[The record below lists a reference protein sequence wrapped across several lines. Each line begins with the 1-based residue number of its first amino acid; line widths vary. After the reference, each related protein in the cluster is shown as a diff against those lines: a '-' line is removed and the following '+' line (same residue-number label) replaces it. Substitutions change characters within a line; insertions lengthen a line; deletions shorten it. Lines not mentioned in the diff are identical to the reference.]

1 MIAFLRGRLNEIG
14 SDHVVLETSGGTGYE
29 VFCHLRTL
37 ASLHGTLGDEV
48 ALHVHTSVSDDAIRL
63 YGFATT
69 EELRLFKLL
78 IGVERIGPKAALGIL
93 GRAELT
99 VMVRAIRAGDAAL
112 VATVPGIGPKTAER
126 VILELRGK
134 LDGVDVIGV
143 PVTGPPAASHAGAM
157 AVQGLMSL
165 GFREPHARE
174 AVAAALAETDGAPL
188 DVTALV
194 AAALRRLDATPAGR

>member
-1 MIAFLRGRLNEIG
+1 MIAFLRGRLEEIA

-37 ASLHGTLGDEV
+37 ASLHGRLGDE
-48 ALHVHTSVSDDAIRL
+48 ATLHIHTSVSDDAIRL

-69 EELRLFKLL
+69 DELRLFKLL

-93 GRAELT
+93 GRAELP

-143 PVTGPPAASHAGAM
+143 PVAPAASTAGDM

-165 GFREPHARE
+165 GFREPQARE
-174 AVAAALAETDGAPL
+174 AVAAALAASEGADR

-194 AAALRRLDATPAGR
+194 ARALRRLDATPVAR

>member
-1 MIAFLRGRLNEIG
+1 MIAFLRGRLEEIG
-14 SDHVVLETSGGTGYE
+14 ADHVVLETSGGTGYE

-37 ASLHGTLGDEV
+37 ASLHGRLGDE
-48 ALHVHTSVSDDAIRL
+48 ATLHIHTSVSDDAIRL

-69 EELRLFKLL
+69 DELRLFKLL

-93 GRAELT
+93 GRAELP

-143 PVTGPPAASHAGAM
+143 PVAPAASTAGDM

-165 GFREPHARE
+165 GFREPQARA
-174 AVAAALAETDGAPL
+174 AVAAALTESEGADR

-194 AAALRRLDATPAGR
+194 ALALRRLDATPAGR

>member
-1 MIAFLRGRLNEIG
+1 MIAFLRGRLEEIA

-37 ASLHGTLGDEV
+37 ASLHGRLGEETTL
-48 ALHVHTSVSDDAIRL
+48 HIHTSVSDDAIRL

-69 EELRLFKLL
+69 DELRLFKLL

-93 GRAELT
+93 GRAELP

-143 PVTGPPAASHAGAM
+143 PVAPAANTAGDM

-165 GFREPHARE
+165 GFREPQARA
-174 AVAAALAETDGAPL
+174 AVGAALAESEGADR

-194 AAALRRLDATPAGR
+194 ALALRRLDATPAGR